1 VNRFF
6 ITALSGPRFYIINLG
21 HFRGAGHPLEYQP
34 AHSPEE
40 FIQIAAGAAHLP
52 RHAIRQKLFASPVM
66 DAPQFARIMEHAYRQ
81 MWKHFI
87 SSPF

>member
-1 VNRFF
+1 M
-6 ITALSGPRFYIINLG
+6 
-21 HFRGAGHPLEYQP
+21 GARHLLHRIFPHPDLPLEYQP